1 MSIVSAALITK
12 LADFGVK
19 VGMQLYLKWHGKAS
33 HERAER
39 YRKLLKEIDDEK
51 DNPDGVDS
59 GK

>member
-12 LADFGVK
+12 LADFGVRVCMK
-19 VGMQLYLKWHGKAS
+19 LAVKWHKGTS

-39 YRKLLKEIDDEK
+39 YRQRLKEIDNAKADS
-51 DNPDGVDS
+51 GVDS

>member
-39 YRKLLKEIDDEK
+39 YRAELSKRKAEKEK
-51 DNPDGVDS
+51 AG
-59 GK
+59 

>member
-39 YRKLLKEIDDEK
+39 YRAKLEELKAKKEK
-51 DNPDGVDS
+51 R
-59 GK
+59 

>member
-1 MSIVSAALITK
+1 MKAMLLLFLEKVAVE
-12 LADFGVK
+12 LA
-19 VGMQLYLKWHGKAS
+19 LKWHGGPS